1 MRNWTETAK
10 QTRIEVA
17 LEQAQKQFEYQKNL
31 VMFEAQRDIAS
42 ASQAAQSKTSAELM
56 SLEQQFQVA
65 KMQLEQA
72 RSAQMMQ
79 IEQTAMQLEAQ
90 ANQAKLYKQMS
101 ARDQ

>member
-56 SLEQQFQVA
+56 SLEQQSASELTIWQV
-65 KMQLEQA
+65 
-72 RSAQMMQ
+72 QMVSVSKN
-79 IEQTAMQLEAQ
+79 ISFAF
-90 ANQAKLYKQMS
+90 
-101 ARDQ
+101 

>member
-1 MRNWTETAK
+1 MISSFRK
-10 QTRIEVA
+10 FQTFR
-17 LEQAQKQFEYQKNL
+17 
-31 VMFEAQRDIAS
+31 R
-42 ASQAAQSKTSAELM
+42 
-56 SLEQQFQVA
+56 FQVA